1 MGPRRIVPLSLQA
14 ILIVLINA
22 PVVADCAAEKKGP
35 FEVRFEKASYSGFDN
50 TPFTARIVLDPDH
63 EKRLFSYGVLVQ
75 IEGPNGLV
83 GAGTITAV
91 PEFNFNGPFDP
102 PALAG
107 EAIGATGVKGTS
119 DFYSDD
125 LPKLKN
131 KVLATLSLGALPA
144 GDYTLTLLPYRTLG
158 AGEQLFVGGDLVVI
172 DNQMLF
178 GSATL
183 HVSEVPGTIQVIG
196 APTRDRQS
204 GLFVQTVR
212 LTNILTRTPA
222 GIRIWIDN
230 LPQHVAVVNA
240 YGYIDGRP
248 YIDFL
253 RALLPGQ
260 SVDVLIQFFPR
271 DHKTIPAPIYS
282 IEEINPPVIPPL
294 NYASGQIQPHIKLR
308 NGYSFLEFS
317 TKRGV
322 TYHIQYSAD
331 LQIWKTAQPVVTGT
345 GAKAQ
350 WIDEGPPRTESK
362 PSQGTIRYYRVIP
375 SK

>member
-1 MGPRRIVPLSLQA
+1 MGPRRIVPLGLQA
-14 ILIVLINA
+14 ILFVLINA
-22 PVVADCAAEKKGP
+22 PFVGECAAEKKGP
-35 FEVRFEKASYSGFDN
+35 FEVRFENASYSAFDN
-50 TPFTARIVLDPDH
+50 ASFIARILIDPDH
-63 EKRLFSYGVLVQ
+63 EKKLFSYGVLVQ

-83 GAGTITAV
+83 GAGTITPV

-107 EAIGATGVKGTS
+107 EAIGVTGVKGTS
-119 DFYSDD
+119 DFFSNN

-131 KVLATLSLGALPA
+131 KVFATFNLEALPA
-144 GDYTLTLLPYRTLG
+144 GDYTLSLFPYRTLG
-158 AGEQLFVGGDLVVI
+158 AGEQLFVGGDLDVI
-172 DNQMLF
+172 DNQITF

-183 HVSEVPGTIQVIG
+183 HIAEVPGHIEAVG
-196 APTRDRQS
+196 ALTRDQS
-204 GLFVQTVR
+204 GLLIQAVR
-212 LTNILTRTPA
+212 LTNTLTRTPA

-230 LPQHVAVVNA
+230 VPQHVELLNA

-253 RALLPGQ
+253 QALPPGQ
-260 SVDVLIQFFPR
+260 SVEVPIRFFPR
-271 DHKTIPAPIYS
+271 DHKTIPAPTYS

-294 NYASGQIQPHIKLR
+294 NYASEQIQPHIKLR

-317 TKRGV
+317 TQRGV
-322 TYHIQYSAD
+322 TYYIQYSAD
-331 LQIWKTAQPVVTGT
+331 LQIWKTAQPVVMGTGT
-345 GAKAQ
+345 KAQ

-362 PSQGTIRYYRVIP
+362 PYQGAIRYYRIIP

>member
-1 MGPRRIVPLSLQA
+1 MGFGRIVPLGLQA
-14 ILIVLINA
+14 ILFVLINA
-22 PVVADCAAEKKGP
+22 LIVADDAAGKKTP
-35 FEVRFEKASYSGFDN
+35 FEIRFEKASYSGFDN
-50 TPFTARIVLDPDH
+50 APFTARIVIDPDH
-63 EKRLFSYGVLVQ
+63 EKKLFSYGVLVQ
-75 IEGPNGLV
+75 IEGTNGLV
-83 GAGTITAV
+83 GAGTITPV
-91 PEFNFNGPFDP
+91 LEFNYNGPFGP

-119 DFYSDD
+119 DFFSND

-131 KVLATLSLGALPA
+131 KVFASLSLEALPA
-144 GDYTLTLLPYRTLG
+144 GEYTLSLLPYRTLG
-158 AGEQLFVGGDLVVI
+158 VGEQLFVQDDFSVI
-172 DNQMLF
+172 DDQITF
-178 GSATL
+178 GSANLRIAETA
-183 HVSEVPGTIQVIG
+183 GTIEVIG
-196 APTRDRQS
+196 ALTLDPKS
-204 GLFVQTVR
+204 GLLTQTVR
-212 LTNILTRTPA
+212 LTNTLTRTPA

-230 LPQHVAVVNA
+230 IPQHIAVLNA

-253 RALLPGQ
+253 QALLPGQ
-260 SVDVLIQFFPR
+260 SVDVSIWFFPR
-271 DHKTIPAPIYS
+271 DHKTIPAPTYS

-294 NYASGQIQPHIKLR
+294 NNANGQIQPHIKLR

-322 TYHIQYSAD
+322 TYYIQYSAD

-362 PSQGTIRYYRVIP
+362 PYQDAIRYYRIIP

>member
-1 MGPRRIVPLSLQA
+1 MGLSRIVPLGLQA
-14 ILIVLINA
+14 ILFVLINA
-22 PVVADCAAEKKGP
+22 LVVVDHAAGKKAP
-35 FEVRFEKASYSGFDN
+35 FEIRFENASYSGFDN
-50 TPFTARIVLDPDH
+50 APFTARIVIDPDH
-63 EKRLFSYGVLVQ
+63 EKKLFSYGVLVQ
-75 IEGPNGLV
+75 IEGTNGLV
-83 GAGTITAV
+83 GAGTITPV

-119 DFYSDD
+119 DFFSND
-125 LPKLKN
+125 LPKPKN
-131 KVLATLSLGALPA
+131 KVLATLSLEALPA
-144 GDYTLTLLPYRTLG
+144 GDYTLILLPYRTLG
-158 AGEQLFVGGDLVVI
+158 AGEQLFVRGDFSVI
-172 DNQMLF
+172 DDQITF

-183 HVSEVPGTIQVIG
+183 HIAETPGTIEVIG
-196 APTRDRQS
+196 ALTLDRQS
-204 GLFVQTVR
+204 GLLIQTVR
-212 LTNILTRTPA
+212 LTNTLTRTPA
-222 GIRIWIDN
+222 GIRIWIN
-230 LPQHVAVVNA
+230 NISQHVAVLNA

-253 RALLPGQ
+253 QALLPGQ
-260 SVDVLIQFFPR
+260 SVDVPIRFFPR
-271 DHKTIPAPIYS
+271 DHKTIPAPTYS

-308 NGYSFLEFS
+308 NGHSFLEFS
-317 TKRGV
+317 TQRGV
-322 TYHIQYSAD
+322 TYYIQYSAD

-362 PSQGTIRYYRVIP
+362 PYQDAIRYYRIIP